1 MVINQLKS
9 LIIVVVMQIMVKNL
23 HVRIIYS
30 CYIML
35 LHDDIDLLKPFSS
48 TMIFRYHIFQLMK
61 LIIKDYLI
69 CLPLLLNC
77 FQQKLLSADNDIEE
91 YRFMI
96 QEGLPNPRNHH
107 DAFSNPRYRS
117 KQQRVIIFVTHCDL
131 FWSIFSLQ
139 ILPSYHKQILINKQQ
154 LNDKLQRMVQFY
166 FENHSDAM

>member
-23 HVRIIYS
+23 HVQIIYS
-30 CYIML
+30 CYIVL

-48 TMIFRYHIFQLMK
+48 TLIFRYHIFQLMR

-77 FQQKLLSADNDIEE
+77 FQQRLLSADNGIKE

-96 QEGLPNPRNHH
+96 QVGLPNPKNHH
-107 DAFSNPRYRS
+107 DAFSIPKYRS
-117 KQQRVIIFVTHCDL
+117 KQQRAIIFVNHYDL
-131 FWSIFSLQ
+131 FWFIFSLQ
-139 ILPSYHKQILINKQQ
+139 ILPSCHKQILINKQQ
-154 LNDKLQRMVQFY
+154 LNDKLQHMVQFY
-166 FENHSDAM
+166 FENHNDTM